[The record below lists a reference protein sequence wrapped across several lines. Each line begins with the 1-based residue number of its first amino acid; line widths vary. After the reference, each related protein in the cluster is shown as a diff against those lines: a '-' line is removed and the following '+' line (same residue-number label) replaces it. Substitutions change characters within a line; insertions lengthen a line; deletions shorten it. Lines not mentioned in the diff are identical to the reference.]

1 MNVEINTEYNFQQ
14 ELRRERD
21 LSGLPL
27 YSEPAHAEVAELI
40 DEAFVSGVLSER
52 LPPEPETLEVTLEPQ
67 WLSEPIVGGLN
78 VNLRAGVNGH
88 SHEYQQRFMTGRW
101 YREAQVRMLAYR
113 SDCTLNDQETV
124 YCMLLA
130 LRAERPAPVKLPPL
144 NAPPII
150 DQELAD
156 CGVRELVAGPLLPER
171 PVLVNQQLV
180 DDAIRRC
187 MEADTNETGG
197 ALLGKL
203 IRLSAPLPGTRT
215 RIVNVLSASV
225 DDSRHIGQALS
236 LAFSPEALAEA
247 AQIADLRGWGE
258 TVQTVYHTHGWKN
271 SCGNCNQSPNCP
283 LAESVPSL
291 QDYQLLETLFP
302 SKSTLMPIAGRKL
315 GEPGR
320 RPVLQIHAWRGGQMH
335 PIPWAAYMD

>member
-1 MNVEINTEYNFQQ
+1 MNVEINTEFDFLQ
-14 ELRRERD
+14 ELRRESD

-27 YSEPAHAEVAELI
+27 YSESAHAEVAELI

-52 LPPEPETLEVTLEPQ
+52 LPTEPESLKITLAPQ
-67 WLSEPIVGGLN
+67 WLNEPIVAGLD
-78 VNLRAGVNGH
+78 VTLRAGVNGH
-88 SHEYQQRFMTGRW
+88 SHEYRQRFITGRW
-101 YREAQVRMLAYR
+101 YREAQIRMLTYR
-113 SDCTLNDQETV
+113 DDGVLDDQQTA

-130 LRAERPAPVKLPPL
+130 LRTERPAPVRLPPL
-144 NAPPII
+144 NAPPIV
-150 DQELAD
+150 DQELEA
-156 CGVRELVAGPLLPER
+156 CGVRQLVAGPLLPDR
-171 PVLVNQQLV
+171 PVLINRQLV

-203 IRLSAPLPGTRT
+203 IRLQAPLPGTRT
-215 RIVNVLSASV
+215 RVVNLLSASV
-225 DDSRHIGQALS
+225 DDSRHVGQALS

-247 AQIADLRGWGE
+247 AQIADLRGLGE

-271 SCGNCNQSPNCP
+271 ACGNCNQSPDCP
-283 LAESVPSL
+283 LAEAVPSL

-320 RPVLQIHAWRGGQMH
+320 RPVLQVHAWRGGQMT
-335 PIPWAAYMD
+335 PIPWAAYLD